1 MGLDALHAPLLAVV
15 LALAAASLLQYV
27 MTRLGGTDGTGPNQ
41 LVGIR
46 TRATRASDE
55 AWRAGHEAAQP
66 WLLATAVLGPVLA
79 LPLVIWRLAAGS
91 PPSAALTAAAVTATL
106 VVLGLFASAL
116 VHAQRSARRAEDA
129 RTR

>member
-1 MGLDALHAPLLAVV
+1 MDALHAPLLAVV

-27 MTRLGGTDGTGPNQ
+27 MTRLGGTDGMGPNR

-79 LPLVIWRLAAGS
+79 LILVVWRVASGS
-91 PPSAALTAAAVTATL
+91 PPSAALTVVAVVSTL
-106 VVLGLFASAL
+106 VVLGLFASAVL
-116 VHAQRSARRAEDA
+116 HAQRSARRAEDA